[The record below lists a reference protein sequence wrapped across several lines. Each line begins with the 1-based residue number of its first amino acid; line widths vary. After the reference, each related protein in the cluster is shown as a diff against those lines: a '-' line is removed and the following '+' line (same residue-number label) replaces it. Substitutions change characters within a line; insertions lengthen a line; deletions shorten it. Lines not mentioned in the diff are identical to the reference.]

1 MCISATA
8 ARAFKYVL
16 QGILLSSEGE
26 KLNSMSLM
34 LYMFPIAVI
43 ALLPV
48 TIVME
53 PNVMSVILSLARQ
66 HQYMCILL
74 LVTKHTSRLILQ
86 DDEKLARQKEIEDW
100 LPITSSRN
108 AKWWYSAFHNVTAM
122 VGAGVLG
129 LPYAMS
135 QLGCYSTIAWAAS
148 MSKGVREDVEYGY
161 KAKSTA
167 GMVFNFF
174 SGLGDKPSK
183 GPMWKGVIVAYII
196 VALSWLI
203 ATANIFVVIHVIGSY
218 QIYAMPVFEMMETLL
233 VKKLNFRPTTILRFC
248 VRSFYVAATM
258 FLGMTFPIFG
268 GLLAFFGGFAFAP
281 TTYFKYGL
289 SWWANWVC
297 IAIGIFL
304 MVLSP
309 IGELRTIVIQAKE
322 YQFYS

>member
-1 MCISATA
+1 
-8 ARAFKYVL
+8 
-16 QGILLSSEGE
+16 
-26 KLNSMSLM
+26 
-34 LYMFPIAVI
+34 
-43 ALLPV
+43 
-48 TIVME
+48 
-53 PNVMSVILSLARQ
+53 
-66 HQYMCILL
+66 
-74 LVTKHTSRLILQ
+74 
-86 DDEKLARQKEIEDW
+86 
-100 LPITSSRN
+100 
-108 AKWWYSAFHNVTAM
+108 
-122 VGAGVLG
+122 
-129 LPYAMS
+129 
-135 QLGCYSTIAWAAS
+135 

-174 SGLGDKPSK
+174 SGLGDVAFAYAGQNVKPSK

-196 VALSWLI
+196 VALCYFPVALVGYYNFGNSPAWLI

-281 TTYFKYGL
+281 TTYF
-289 SWWANWVC
+289 VC

>member
-1 MCISATA
+1 MVTGGKSLKKFHELVCEDCKPIKLTYFLIRRRVQSVTYFIMIF
-8 ARAFKYVL
+8 AFVHFVL
-16 QGILLSSEGE
+16 SHLPNF
-26 KLNSMSLM
+26 NSMSG
-34 LYMFPIAVI
+34 V
-43 ALLPV
+43 
-48 TIVME
+48 
-53 PNVMSVILSLARQ
+53 SLAASV
-66 HQYMCILL
+66 MPL
-74 LVTKHTSRLILQ
+74 S
-86 DDEKLARQKEIEDW
+86 
-100 LPITSSRN
+100 
-108 AKWWYSAFHNVTAM
+108 
-122 VGAGVLG
+122 
-129 LPYAMS
+129 
-135 QLGCYSTIAWAAS
+135 YSTIAWAAS

-161 KAKSTA
+161 KEKSTV

-281 TTYFKYGL
+281 TTYFIRLKYGL

-297 IAIGIFL
+297 IAFGIFL